1 MVLIVVI
8 LLYPVFI
15 AAFLDELESVRR
27 HVSQDTGCSQLP
39 TLVHCSAGVG
49 RTGVLI
55 LVELVKACLQ
65 HNQVGL
71 YAIHKCIFSCKHSA
85 ENVL

>member
-1 MVLIVVI
+1 MPSTCPCV
-8 LLYPVFI
+8 

-27 HVSQDTGCSQLP
+27 HVSAEDGTGKLLP

-65 HNQVGL
+65 HNHVCLHCLVVSSHTAHTSATQPL
-71 YAIHKCIFSCKHSA
+71 IHVNS
-85 ENVL
+85 